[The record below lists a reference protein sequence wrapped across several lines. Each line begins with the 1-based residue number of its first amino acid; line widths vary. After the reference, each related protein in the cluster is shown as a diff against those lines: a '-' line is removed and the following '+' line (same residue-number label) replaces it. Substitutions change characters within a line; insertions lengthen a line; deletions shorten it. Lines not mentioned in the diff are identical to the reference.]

1 MPGRGAAKAAGTFLP
16 AAPSTLI
23 RADCGTWLVRLD
35 WLSLLTHLVRIGNA
49 GLAQMP
55 CVSPAQF
62 ERRGVIDF
70 HFSDFLDGYLST
82 AQPAFVVAQRWSPG
96 SGCRMSHPITGRP
109 GSACSRSP
117 LRGGPPKLLLLCGQ
131 WQDGGVAW

>member
-70 HFSDFLDGYLST
+70 HFRDFLDGYHST
-82 AQPAFVVAQRWSPG
+82 AQSAFVVAQRPSPG
-96 SGCRMSHPITGRP
+96 SAAGCRI
-109 GSACSRSP
+109 P
-117 LRGGPPKLLLLCGQ
+117 LPAGPALRAAGAL
-131 WQDGGVAW
+131 